1 MTKQFLIL
9 LDWYE
14 YNLTGIV
21 RAKNKI
27 KALEKILLNQINQN
41 KKINKWDLSDN
52 IPNFYY
58 DDDLTDRQNI
68 AKYLKQI
75 LNNEIRCLIFEIN
88 QSTNGFINYNYKQN
102 NHLKGFKNHNGN
114 YNFIQI
120 ENTGA

>member
-27 KALEKILLNQINQN
+27 KALEKMLLNQINQN

-75 LNNEIRCLIFEIN
+75 LNKYVKIPNEENKPVYNTKQYETFKSNLSAYVDNELNAN
-88 QSTNGFINYNYKQN
+88 QNIKVKTS
-102 NHLKGFKNHNGN
+102 KN
-114 YNFIQI
+114 
-120 ENTGA
+120 